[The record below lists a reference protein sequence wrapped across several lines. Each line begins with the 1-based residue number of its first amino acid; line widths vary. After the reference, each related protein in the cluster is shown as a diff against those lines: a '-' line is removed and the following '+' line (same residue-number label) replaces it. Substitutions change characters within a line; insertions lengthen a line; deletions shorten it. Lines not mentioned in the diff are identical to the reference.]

1 MHTPRATQS
10 LLHPPHH
17 GSRCVTGTPSLWG
30 DSPPSHILAL
40 LPSAQLGRWGWTKTF
55 ELALGEGGLCVC
67 VCVGRRGQVH
77 GCCAHD
83 GPPGQEQFPGTLSIP
98 SPAPQP
104 FSKPLPACALLVTAA
119 EPTQPSPS
127 SPLHGRVSWGLGW
140 GVGGEASCPQGVC
153 VQRGNQ
159 AAEQPRW
166 PSTTSCCLSSGPQE
180 TLTYPTLPSVV
191 GSQH

>member
-1 MHTPRATQS
+1 MVLTVSQGPPACGVTAPRVISWPCCHQLS
-10 LLHPPHH
+10 LA
-17 GSRCVTGTPSLWG
+17 GGAGRRPSSWPWG
-30 DSPPSHILAL
+30 
-40 LPSAQLGRWGWTKTF
+40 R
-55 ELALGEGGLCVC
+55 GGC
-67 VCVGRRGQVH
+67 VCVGGRGQVH

-180 TLTYPTLPSVV
+180 TLAYPTLPSVV